1 MALYSEQELF
11 STLSAQ
17 RSMVLRY
24 TLQSAM
30 GWTRKTG
37 SMTALDD
44 ITQEWSTRLAAE
56 LSGESDNVRQSV
68 LIWLLGSNPERF
80 NDAEPTK
87 QKVLTQALEYRYQI
101 LRQRYW
107 QVGPDR
113 AYKNLIKRLS
123 SLFLVRSKV
132 RTWIALSRDRRRTVT
147 DVLQE
152 VIQEMLQSDRY
163 LKEQV
168 KWIGEC
174 SPRPQLRNLLM
185 LATVEEYCLRPIRNQ
200 PLLVYRFVNYLR
212 RSQRGGMTNIPA
224 GEMIRLISEE
234 IGTDEPDASMSLLDV
249 EAVSQYEMVI
259 DVEEAQALRDQV
271 KASFADYLQEAL
283 DTTAVA
289 WLDLHLQGFS
299 QDVIAQ
305 RLNLSTKEAYRLREK
320 IRYHAIRVFTLK
332 EQPDL
337 VLGWLK
343 TSLKEHNLGLIPE
356 QWETFQASCNP
367 LQKKILASLK
377 AGQSFEE
384 IAQATNLKAKQITG
398 EWAQIYLDAQS
409 IRQDTSSS

>member
-1 MALYSEQELF
+1 
-11 STLSAQ
+11 
-17 RSMVLRY
+17 
-24 TLQSAM
+24 
-30 GWTRKTG
+30 
-37 SMTALDD
+37 MTVVDD
-44 ITQEWSTRLAAE
+44 ITQTWSARLAKDLAD
-56 LSGESDNVRQSV
+56 ESENSRRSI
-68 LIWLLGSNPERF
+68 LTWLLGPNPERF
-80 NDAEPTK
+80 EEADPAK
-87 QKVLTQALEYRYQI
+87 QKVLAQALEYRYQI

-107 QVGPDR
+107 QVSPDR
-113 AYKNLIKRLS
+113 AYKHLIKRLS

-168 KWIGEC
+168 QWIGEC
-174 SPRPQLRNLLM
+174 SPRSQVRNLLM

-212 RSQRGGMTNIPA
+212 RSQRGGMTNIPS

-234 IGTDEPDASMSLLDV
+234 IGTDEPDSSMSLLDV
-249 EAVSQYEMVI
+249 EAVTQYEI
-259 DVEEAQALRDQV
+259 QADAEEAQAMREQV
-271 KASFADYLQEAL
+271 KQSFVNYLHDSL
-283 DTTAVA
+283 DATAVD
-289 WLDLHLQGFS
+289 WLELHLQGFS
-299 QDVIAQ
+299 QDDIAQ

-356 QWETFQASCNP
+356 QWESFQSSCSP
-367 LQKKILASLK
+367 LQRRILTELK
-377 AGQSFEE
+377 AGKSFDD
-384 IAQATNLKAKQITG
+384 IARETNLKVKQITG
-398 EWAQIYLDAQS
+398 EWAQIYLDAQNL
-409 IRQDTSSS
+409 RQANSS